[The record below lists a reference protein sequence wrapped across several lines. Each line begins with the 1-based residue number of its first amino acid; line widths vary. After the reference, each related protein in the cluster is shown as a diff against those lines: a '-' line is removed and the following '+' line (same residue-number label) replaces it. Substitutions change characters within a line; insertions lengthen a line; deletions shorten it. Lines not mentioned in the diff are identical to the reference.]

1 MGFRISLIQGLH
13 SNCSVELGQVEYF
26 FLEKKSAFVPCPHG
40 QNRFF
45 PGLYNFISRENK
57 GQNLSVGFDCLSH
70 VSGKVLWLAS
80 VSFMLI
86 LGISAVME
94 EIVGQVGEASD
105 DSVMSNSYLFI
116 YMWCTFKNI
125 QGEERSN
132 TDSLR
137 QVWLLAPWIMLV
149 VKIKATLEVKYQDFH

>member
-1 MGFRISLIQGLH
+1 
-13 SNCSVELGQVEYF
+13 
-26 FLEKKSAFVPCPHG
+26 
-40 QNRFF
+40 
-45 PGLYNFISRENK
+45 
-57 GQNLSVGFDCLSH
+57 
-70 VSGKVLWLAS
+70 
-80 VSFMLI
+80 MLI

-137 QVWLLAPWIMLV
+137 QVWLLAP
-149 VKIKATLEVKYQDFH
+149 